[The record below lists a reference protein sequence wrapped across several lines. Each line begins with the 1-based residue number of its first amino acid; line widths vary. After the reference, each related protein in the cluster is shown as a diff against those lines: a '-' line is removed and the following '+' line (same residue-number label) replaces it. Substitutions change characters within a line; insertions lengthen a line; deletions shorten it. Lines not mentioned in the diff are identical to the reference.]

1 MKDNNR
7 CRIIGLSGLLM
18 SALLS
23 GGALAEEN
31 IGTSAEELGISD
43 YRHFVIYPRLE
54 KALTAQRKNDE
65 KQPCVNLSI
74 FIVSFPTTFR

>member
-43 YRHFVIYPRLE
+43 YRHFVI
-54 KALTAQRKNDE
+54 
-65 KQPCVNLSI
+65 
-74 FIVSFPTTFR
+74 